1 MDLDNLQFFVYGMCI
16 MFYTMMGWIFC
27 WNKTGLARKL
37 MGVLMFLV
45 AAQYVKDLAL
55 LHGFYSGGLLEE
67 RIASSLDIVT
77 VPIYVFVMIELCR
90 PGWMSVCR
98 GLLFELPF
106 VLLAALFII
115 THAGF
120 FFYTMVF
127 MSVALGVWCALWTLC
142 ELPRYHRW
150 LKEEYSYEEDI
161 NLHWMRGVMV
171 LFFIILLVWAVSN
184 VYMCQLADIVYMVSS
199 LAGWG
204 VVCYFVNKQEIV
216 LREVKDDSGIP
227 QMNIQDKTATG
238 NDSMASCSGSAC
250 QSQEPSSSAAD
261 TETFAILRQRMK
273 VIFEEQKIFL
283 NPKLRL
289 SELAAM
295 LGTNRT
301 YLSQY
306 FNQECEKSFYEYVND
321 YRVRYSMQLLL
332 EADYTLEVIA
342 SMSGFNSLSTF
353 RRAFVQING
362 CSPLKY
368 KADKR
373 MQHE

>member
-1 MDLDNLQFFVYGMCI
+1 MDLNNLQYFVYGMCV
-16 MFYTMMGWIFC
+16 MFHIMMGWIFC
-27 WNKTGLARKL
+27 RNKTGLARKL
-37 MGVLMFLV
+37 MGVLMLFV

-55 LHGFYSGGLLEE
+55 LHGFYSDSLLEE

-90 PGWMSVCR
+90 PGWMSLCR

-115 THAGF
+115 THASF
-120 FFYTMVF
+120 LFYAMVL
-127 MSVALGVWCALWTLC
+127 MSVVLGVWCALWTLC

-184 VYMCQLADIVYMVSS
+184 VYMCQLVDIIYMVSS
-199 LAGWG
+199 LVVWA

-216 LREVKDDSGIP
+216 LREVTDDSGI
-227 QMNIQDKTATG
+227 QQIKIHDKTSASNGST
-238 NDSMASCSGSAC
+238 ASCGDSAC
-250 QSQEPSSSAAD
+250 SAQEPSSSAD
-261 TETFAILRQRMK
+261 TETFAILRQRLE
-273 VIFEEQKIFL
+273 VIFEEQKVFL

-289 SELAAM
+289 SELATM

-332 EADYTLEVIA
+332 DADYTLEVIA

-368 KADKR
+368 KAAR
-373 MQHE
+373 RIPT